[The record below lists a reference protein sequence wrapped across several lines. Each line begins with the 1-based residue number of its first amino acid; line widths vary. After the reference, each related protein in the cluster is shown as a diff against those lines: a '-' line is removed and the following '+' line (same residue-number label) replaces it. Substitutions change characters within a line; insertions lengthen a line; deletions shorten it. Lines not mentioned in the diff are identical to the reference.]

1 MIGTYVVTAIIRLRG
16 MLYDAGIP
24 NMGGSQFLYFIERFG
39 SKVRHF
45 TASVFRYVS
54 VIDAVIMIVTK
65 QARKHLI
72 DNHFFIFPHS
82 VFYFMI

>member
-1 MIGTYVVTAIIRLRG
+1 MIGTYIVTAIIRLRG
-16 MLYDAGIP
+16 MLYDTGIP
-24 NMGGSQFLYFIERFG
+24 NMGGSQLLYFIECLG
-39 SKVRHF
+39 CKVCHF
-45 TASVFRYVS
+45 TASVFRYVP

-82 VFYFMI
+82 IFYFMI